1 MTLKKKVLKYRI
13 NCTCPI
19 AMYTGLFSLSF
30 GIANCGQ
37 VDRLKK
43 QVSMLLQHAWGEWA
57 QFN

>member
-1 MTLKKKVLKYRI
+1 
-13 NCTCPI
+13 
-19 AMYTGLFSLSF
+19 MYTGLFSLSF

>member
-1 MTLKKKVLKYRI
+1 MTLKRKVSKYRI

-43 QVSMLLQHAWGEWA
+43 QVSMLLQHARGEWA